1 DAIVNGLICQT
12 KRESSPAIIEWL
24 LQQGA
29 DPQQK
34 FSSSNTTSSIML
46 WKRSDTEGSKTKVT
60 VPYAGHSSISFILA
74 WLKALQESSLDWS
87 SAQRYL
93 EEVMSLFAQNPAQE
107 FVKLHPSFLDQWEAV
122 LEMTDT
128 HNVTFE
134 TADGEVTAHDHIL
147 MATSPVLKAMLQST
161 MKEGSNKRVQ
171 IKDSPSAGA
180 SRLLESGL
188 LGLLSVDSFAAIAEA
203 AALKGL
209 ERLQRSCASFGTKS
223 TEVQEMLKKGSLP
236 SVVCKLLGQ
245 HTDVSLEQQLVIL
258 LDLGQNIILN
268 FIVATLAAM
277 SAVQASHS
285 LHTSM
290 IRISTQWMTAC
301 SVITHF
307 SIDQL
312 PVFSWTEENLQLQ
325 SSCFGEDNCDETVQ
339 TFTYP
344 WPQQAAGQGRG

>member
-1 DAIVNGLICQT
+1 LGDLAALKKFTPPGFDWTQTDDECPHCTPLQDAIVNGLICQT

-171 IKDSPSAGA
+171 IKDSPSAGVSLFLEMLYTTA
-180 SRLLESGL
+180 TRAEPDYRTVLAALDLAHRWQVQNVLPLLESGL

-245 HTDVSLEQQLVIL
+245 HTDVSLEQQARKKRKFF
-258 LDLGQNIILN
+258 Q
-268 FIVATLAAM
+268 
-277 SAVQASHS
+277 
-285 LHTSM
+285 
-290 IRISTQWMTAC
+290 
-301 SVITHF
+301 
-307 SIDQL
+307 
-312 PVFSWTEENLQLQ
+312 
-325 SSCFGEDNCDETVQ
+325 
-339 TFTYP
+339 
-344 WPQQAAGQGRG
+344 